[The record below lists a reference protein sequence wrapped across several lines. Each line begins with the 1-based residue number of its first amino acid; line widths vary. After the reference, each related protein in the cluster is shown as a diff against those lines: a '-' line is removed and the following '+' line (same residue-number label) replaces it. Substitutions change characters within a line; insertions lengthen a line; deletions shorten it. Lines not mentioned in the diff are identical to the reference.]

1 MDKKEAKEMY
11 RESQIVIAKLKGN
24 MNISIDYSGY
34 GMSLRDIISGILQGI
49 AEENEHYYDVVK
61 MACLEFMI
69 NDMGKE

>member
-1 MDKKEAKEMY
+1 MY

-34 GMSLRDIISGILQGI
+34 GISLIDIINGILQGI
-49 AEENEHYYDVVK
+49 SEESEQYYDAVK

-69 NDMGKE
+69 NDIGKE

>member
-61 MACLEFMI
+61 MVCIEFMI